1 MKGLTVKQRNIVDF
15 IEDFM
20 ESMGMAPTIYEI
32 AEHFKIKTSTV
43 FAHIRALQKKSVLQ
57 RSSKARSI
65 SLNKP
70 RKKRR
75 MPSGVH
81 AVPLV
86 DSILQN
92 KLPAPAG
99 ALICD
104 SKVFSKTIGGKDV
117 FAMRV
122 NGSGMEKMGIFA
134 GDMILVK
141 SRPGNISK
149 GDILLTL
156 EDGKPVLRTC
166 GKCEDGVF
174 ELQNSNSAKRTIVG
188 KQDEFPLRGVVIGL
202 QRSF

>member
-1 MKGLTVKQRNIVDF
+1 MKGLTVKQKSIVDF

-20 ESMGMAPTIYEI
+20 EAMGMAPTIYEI
-32 AEHFKIKTSTV
+32 AEHFQIKTSTV

-86 DSILQN
+86 DSVLQN
-92 KLPAPAG
+92 KLPAPSG

-104 SKVFSKTIGGKDV
+104 SKVFQKTIGGRDV

-122 NGSGMEKMGIFA
+122 KEPGMEKMGIFA

-149 GDILLTL
+149 GDILLTM
-156 EDGKPVLRTC
+156 EDGRPVLRTC
-166 GKCEDGVF
+166 GKNENGICELRNGT
-174 ELQNSNSAKRTIVG
+174 SAKRTIAG
-188 KQDEFPLRGVVIGL
+188 KQDGIPVRGVVVGL